1 MMHSGLEV
9 EWRCKKHWEW
19 RSAKR
24 CARCIVRNTVYHILY
39 SYSLWIIILYAVFY
53 VVLYS
58 LHLGILPVA
67 VLWGLIWIFAVKM
80 KGEKNNTAIQAE
92 CRSCGDL
99 ADTAKGWTGPNC
111 SFICQE
117 CIEIALCL
125 LEEYRNKK
133 N

>member
-1 MMHSGLEV
+1 MDIFSSFSKLSGWYRLLLV
-9 EWRCKKHWEW
+9 A
-19 RSAKR
+19 ST
-24 CARCIVRNTVYHILY
+24 I
-39 SYSLWIIILYAVFY
+39 WIIIALIVTDPWSYTIVG
-53 VVLYS
+53 
-58 LHLGILPVA
+58 LHGDGFLSVGILPVA

>member
-1 MMHSGLEV
+1 MDIFSFFSKLSGWYRLLLV
-9 EWRCKKHWEW
+9 A
-19 RSAKR
+19 ST
-24 CARCIVRNTVYHILY
+24 I
-39 SYSLWIIILYAVFY
+39 WIIIALIVNDPWTYGIVGRQGEGF
-53 VVLYS
+53 LS
-58 LHLGILPVA
+58 FGILPVA

-80 KGEKNNTAIQAE
+80 KGEKNNTAIQAK